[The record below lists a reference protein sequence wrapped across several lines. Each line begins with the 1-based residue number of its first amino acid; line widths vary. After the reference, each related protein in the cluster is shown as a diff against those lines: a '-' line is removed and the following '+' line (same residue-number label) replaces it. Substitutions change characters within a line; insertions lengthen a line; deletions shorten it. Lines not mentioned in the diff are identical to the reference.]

1 MNTNY
6 VYPSAQVGEFRNA
19 MLYATGPSSYSPT
32 AGDPVYNPGANEYI
46 NFPTECMSVSGNY
59 RVRFVPTSAGLNIV
73 RAGAPSPSQSGWTA
87 HWDYAPAN
95 TALLNPANSAADGI
109 PLSLGTL
116 SAAAT
121 QSTLTA
127 AGLLTVVGAN
137 TLVPGQFI
145 VLSNGASNYGISL
158 SGMMTQVVSATAS
171 QYTCYVGQA
180 LALAWTVN
188 TDTLKY
194 QVVQVTSTNLLQGL
208 AMASPITGVLAT
220 ASLLT
225 ITQANTL
232 QVGQFVALGNG
243 FKAAS
248 YYCNGTIVQVTSAS
262 ATGWTAKWQ
271 GTIIAQ
277 TSGETATA
285 SVLVTNGGAPVAAY
299 PYLNSLYSPIT
310 NSLAVASAATSAGLW
325 TMTATQAF
333 QPGMIVVFQGLG
345 VNTTANG
352 SIATVISSGL
362 TQLLIK
368 ANGWTVIENTQAE
381 TAGYASVLTT
391 GAQATTGLEV
401 ASGTNLAGETVQ
413 FAALVSSL

>member
-1 MNTNY
+1 
-6 VYPSAQVGEFRNA
+6 
-19 MLYATGPSSYSPT
+19 
-32 AGDPVYNPGANEYI
+32 
-46 NFPTECMSVSGNY
+46 MSVSGNY

-95 TALLNPANSAADGI
+95 TSLLNPANSAADGI
-109 PLSLGTL
+109 PLGLGTL
-116 SAAAT
+116 SAAGT

-137 TLVPGQFI
+137 SLVPGQFI
-145 VLSNGASNYGISL
+145 VLSNGASGYGISL
-158 SGMMTQVVSATAS
+158 SGMMAQVVSASAT

-194 QVVQVTSTNLLQGL
+194 QVVQVTPTNLLQGL
-208 AMASPITGVLAT
+208 PMASPITGVLAT
-220 ASLLT
+220 AALLT
-225 ITQANTL
+225 ITQVNTL
-232 QVGQFVALGNG
+232 QVGQFVALTGG
-243 FKAAS
+243 TFKAAS
-248 YYCNGTIVQVTSAS
+248 YYCNGTIVQVTSATS
-262 ATGWTAKWQ
+262 TGWTAKWQ
-271 GTIIAQ
+271 GTIISQ
-277 TSGETATA
+277 TSSETATA
-285 SVLVTNGGAPVAAY
+285 SVLVTNGGSPIAAY
-299 PYLNSLYSPIT
+299 PYLNTPYSPIT
-310 NSLAVASAATSAGLW
+310 NSLAVASDSTHAGLW

-333 QPGMIVVFQGLG
+333 QPGMIVSFQGLG
-345 VNTTANG
+345 GNTTANG

-368 ANGWTVIENTQAE
+368 ANGWTVIQNTTAE

-391 GAQATTGLEV
+391 GSQATTGLEV

>member
-19 MLYATGPSSYSPT
+19 MLYASGPSSYSPT

-46 NFPTECMSVSGNY
+46 NFPTECMSASGNY
-59 RVRFVPTSAGLNIV
+59 RVRFVPTATGLNIV

-87 HWDYAPAN
+87 HWDYAPSN
-95 TALLNPANSAADGI
+95 PALLNPANSALDGI
-109 PLSLGTL
+109 PLTLGTL

-137 TLVPGQFI
+137 TLTAGQFI
-145 VLSNGASNYGISL
+145 VLSNGASSYGISL
-158 SGMMTQVVSATAS
+158 SGMVTQVVSATAS

-194 QVVQVTSTNLLQGL
+194 QVVQVNSTNLLQGL
-208 AMASPITGVLAT
+208 PMSAPITGVLAT
-220 ASLLT
+220 TALLT

-248 YYCNGTIVQVTSAS
+248 YYCNGTIVQVTSATS
-262 ATGWTAKWQ
+262 TGWTAKWQ

-277 TSGETATA
+277 TSSETATA
-285 SVLVTNGGAPVAAY
+285 SVLVTNGGAPVVAY
-299 PYLNSLYSPIT
+299 PYTSGPYSPIT
-310 NSLAVASAATSAGLW
+310 NSLAVASDSTHAGLF
-325 TMTATQAF
+325 TLTATQSY
-333 QPGMIVVFQGLG
+333 QPGMIISVQGLG

-352 SIATVISSGL
+352 SIATVISTSL
-362 TQLLIK
+362 TQLIIK
-368 ANGWTVIENTQAE
+368 ANGWTVIQNTQAE
-381 TAGYASVLTT
+381 TAGYASVLVT
-391 GAQATTGLEV
+391 GSPANLGVEV
-401 ASGTNLAGETVQ
+401 ASGTNLSSETVQ